1 MNFDEINARIQ
12 KQTEEKLLRQANEVP
27 AKPVAT
33 PQGMVGMQVAKPGT
47 ERIVLD
53 ATNFQLMECETAMI
67 GSNKRRFTVVEKNVR
82 ATYNNQFVTSAGE
95 RAHVIT
101 KDLFDLLY
109 GVLNSAG
116 KQLHDLRKETEHLKE
131 QRDLYKG
138 TIDVLR
144 KNGIIE

>member
-1 MNFDEINARIQ
+1 MKFDEINARIQ
-12 KQTEEKLLRQANEVP
+12 RETEERLLKQANEVP
-27 AKPVAT
+27 AKPTNT
-33 PQGMVGMQVAKPGT
+33 PTGMVGMQVAKPGT
-47 ERIVLD
+47 ERTVLD
-53 ATNFQLMECETAMI
+53 ATNFQLMECETAMV
-67 GSNKRRFTVVEKNVR
+67 GSSKRRFTVVEKNVR

-116 KQLHDLRKETEHLKE
+116 KQLNDLRRDNAHLQE
-131 QRDLYKG
+131 QRDLYRG
-138 TIDVLR
+138 TIDALR